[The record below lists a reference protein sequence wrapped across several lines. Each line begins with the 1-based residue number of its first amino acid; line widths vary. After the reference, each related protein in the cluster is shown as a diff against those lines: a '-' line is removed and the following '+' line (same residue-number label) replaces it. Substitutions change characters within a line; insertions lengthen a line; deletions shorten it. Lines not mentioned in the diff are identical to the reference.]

1 MIEHLFGM
9 RESLSSNPRT
19 AKTSASELMSTS
31 WSAQMY
37 PELHI
42 ARVEQAAQAIPMER
56 WCGGTRSGRCA
67 HPHHEV
73 VPFHCLRE
81 SPVWWGV
88 GTEVKWESL
97 RDEVLSLTQT
107 CTGSLGVR

>member
-1 MIEHLFGM
+1 MQ
-9 RESLSSNPRT
+9 ESLSSNPRT
-19 AKTSASELMSTS
+19 AKNERAGVASGLISTS

-81 SPVWWGV
+81 SPVG
-88 GTEVKWESL
+88 GWEL
-97 RDEVLSLTQT
+97 R
-107 CTGSLGVR
+107 